1 MSIHNRIKG
10 LAKLRGTTIKEL
22 VSSLGYGK
30 TIVNSWEQKEPSAY
44 KVKDLAVAL
53 KTTTDYLLELTDS
66 PTVFYPTSKVSGK
79 KLELL
84 LRLQDMD
91 LSDEQ
96 SEIIMGYLD
105 ETENFSHLNKGEV
118 K

>member
-1 MSIHNRIKG
+1 MSILSRIRT
-10 LAKLRGTTIKEL
+10 LANIYGTNISYLEKALGFGEGVIKSWR
-22 VSSLGYGK
+22 VS
-30 TIVNSWEQKEPSAY
+30 EPSAY
-44 KVKDLAVAL
+44 KIKKVAQYFH
-53 KTTTDYLLELTDS
+53 TTTDYLLELTES
-66 PTVFYPTSKVSGK
+66 PTVFYPTAKVSGK

-96 SEIIMGYLD
+96 SEIIIGYLD
-105 ETENFSHLNKGEV
+105 EIENFSHLNKSEV